1 MIALVL
7 LLVLQVPPGAADSL
21 TLTGAIELGRSRA
34 VAVTL
39 AGLGARVAEARAG
52 QRRAEVL
59 PNVSFGGTTSWQ
71 TKNLDEF
78 GLPFAKGVTD
88 PFSVFVFQLR
98 ASQTVLDPAAFARL
112 RAAKDSVVA
121 AGLDVETA
129 GLLAGTTAGIAFL
142 RAVSAEETVVAREAD
157 SVVAARLLQGSREA
171 LQAGVIP
178 AIDLTRSEVH
188 VASVR
193 AQLAMARNQRA
204 RTRLDLLRTVDLP
217 PDTVLVL
224 SRSLDEA
231 TAGLPADA
239 AAAVRFGLDHRSDL
253 RAERQRLAVL
263 ERGRAAIRAE
273 HLPSVVASG
282 AYSESGKEA
291 GHLKG
296 TYAVQLGLT
305 VPILDGFR
313 RQLRSREQGL
323 RIEAQALRVRDLER
337 QIDTD
342 ARQALLDLASAREQA
357 ALAAERG
364 TLAERELRQVE
375 ERFKAGVAGSLE
387 TVTAQGGLVTARD
400 AMIQGRV
407 GLALAR
413 VNALRALGVLDQ
425 MRNQR

>member
-1 MIALVL
+1 M
-7 LLVLQVPPGAADSL
+7 
-21 TLTGAIELGRSRA
+21 
-34 VAVTL
+34 
-39 AGLGARVAEARAG
+39 
-52 QRRAEVL
+52 
-59 PNVSFGGTTSWQ
+59 
-71 TKNLDEF
+71 
-78 GLPFAKGVTD
+78 TD

-253 RAERQRLAVL
+253 RAERQRLGVL